1 MRIKEPLAAIAL
13 QTGRAKDKSRLLQ
26 FVESGVLDADRFEAI
41 LLRHGLREKWLTF
54 ERQFLTP

>member
-1 MRIKEPLAAIAL
+1 MAALAL

-26 FVESGVLDADRFEAI
+26 FYESGAIDPDRFDAI
-41 LLRHGLREKWLTF
+41 INRHGLREKWLTF